1 MVHTLN
7 LKAWDENK
15 EFRRISYHQDIRPA
29 NILLDSRTFY
39 LADFG
44 LARVKS
50 VDEKSQANWKLGLD
64 FLGPECLDGNS
75 FVEQSVGRA
84 PDTRPPECTQ
94 FEIAA
99 YIDGCRKGVERFRER
114 HKGNAFRSNMNDYYF
129 FTRGDLKPSVVSWA
143 KDVSTETGSVELRKL
158 LELGSFMLRVDPN
171 ERLKAEEVRQQL
183 SFLSIRPLFGTVV
196 SALAEYLK
204 MWRSP
209 LLPPPSRSKRH
220 ASLRGQM

>member
-84 PDTRPPECTQ
+84 PDTRPPECTL

-99 YIDGCRKGVERFRER
+99 YIDGCRKGIERFRER
-114 HKGNAFRSNMNDYYF
+114 RKGNAFRSNMNDYCF
-129 FTRGDLKPSVVSWA
+129 LPEGISSHLLFPG
-143 KDVSTETGSVELRKL
+143 LR
-158 LELGSFMLRVDPN
+158 M
-171 ERLKAEEVRQQL
+171 
-183 SFLSIRPLFGTVV
+183 
-196 SALAEYLK
+196 
-204 MWRSP
+204 SP
-209 LLPPPSRSKRH
+209 LKLGVWSSG
-220 ASLRGQM
+220 SYSS